1 MASFIEII
9 VLLSLNAFFVAAEF
23 ALVKARGVRI
33 ASIAASGNSAAS
45 MTVRIQSNLEA
56 YLAACQLGIT
66 MASLGLG
73 WVGEPAVAAIL
84 EPIFSS
90 LGLSDSVTHTV
101 SFITGFLI
109 FSSLHIVVGEQVPK
123 TFAIRRPERVSLAI
137 AYPLHVAYLMVWP
150 LNWVLNR
157 TSGAILSWLKVEAA
171 THGDIFTDEELKS
184 LVSASSD
191 HGNIELQKADMLRNL
206 FEFDQHDIQRV
217 MIPRHAICTLDIA
230 LDAVTNRRVAFESG
244 HSRFPLIDSSNN
256 NHILGIVLLK
266 TIYRARP
273 ETDGANNDAW
283 SELDKHCRSP
293 LVVPETQKS
302 AVLFDLMR
310 EQRNHIALVV
320 DEYGQLSGIVTLE
333 DLLEK
338 IVGDIEDETDVDD
351 KQAISIKPDGHR
363 WLADGLTTL
372 STIERFFGIA
382 LADDI
387 DANSLS
393 GLLMQRLERMPIV
406 GDAWVEC
413 GYEFQV
419 AEICGSRVGQVEI
432 SQLPGPYLTNKRP
445 SRP

>member
-1 MASFIEII
+1 VASLIEII
-9 VLLSLNAFFVAAEF
+9 VLLCLNAFFVAAEF

-33 ASIAASGNSAAS
+33 ASIAAAGNSAAN
-45 MTVRIQSNLEA
+45 MTVRIQGNLEA

-84 EPIFSS
+84 EPLFSS

-101 SFITGFLI
+101 AFITGFLI

-137 AYPLHVAYLMVWP
+137 AYPLHLAYLMVWP
-150 LNWVLNR
+150 LNWALNR
-157 TSGAILSWLKVEAA
+157 TSGAILSLFRVEEA
-171 THGDIFTDEELKS
+171 THGEIFTDEELKD
-184 LVSASSD
+184 LVSASRD

-206 FEFDQHDIQRV
+206 FEFDQHDVQRV
-217 MIPRHAICTLDIA
+217 MIPRHAVCTLDIA
-230 LDAVTNRRVAFESG
+230 LDAATNQRIAFESG

-256 NHILGIVLLK
+256 NRILGVVLLK
-266 TIYRARP
+266 TIYRAQP
-273 ETDGANNDAW
+273 ENGGAKKDAW
-283 SELDKHCRSP
+283 SELEKCCRSP

-302 AVLFDLMR
+302 AVLFELMR

-338 IVGDIEDETDVDD
+338 IVGDIEDETDADGDQELSV
-351 KQAISIKPDGHR
+351 KPDGDR

-372 STIERFFGIA
+372 STVERFFGIE

-387 DANSLS
+387 EANSIS
-393 GLLMQRLERMPIV
+393 GLLMQRLERMPVV
-406 GDAWVEC
+406 GDAWVEH
-413 GYEFQV
+413 GYQFRV
-419 AEICGSRVGQVEI
+419 AEIRGSRVGQVEV
-432 SQLPGPYLTNKRP
+432 SQLSGPHIP
-445 SRP
+445 H